1 MDVNYNV
8 TYGNENELKCTG
20 NINSENETGNE
31 SEKHEEESLKK
42 DQAKLSEI
50 RELGNTNMTGPD
62 NRQIR
67 RSPTHKNK
75 NPHPQNS
82 NTSYNRSS

>member
-42 DQAKLSEI
+42 DKQNYLKSE
-50 RELGNTNMTGPD
+50 N
-62 NRQIR
+62 
-67 RSPTHKNK
+67 
-75 NPHPQNS
+75 
-82 NTSYNRSS
+82 

>member
-31 SEKHEEESLKK
+31 SEKHEEESLKMTK
-42 DQAKLSEI
+42 QNYLKSE
-50 RELGNTNMTGPD
+50 N
-62 NRQIR
+62 
-67 RSPTHKNK
+67 
-75 NPHPQNS
+75 
-82 NTSYNRSS
+82 

>member
-31 SEKHEEESLKK
+31 SEKHRECEEH
-42 DQAKLSEI
+42 
-50 RELGNTNMTGPD
+50 RYH
-62 NRQIR
+62 R
-67 RSPTHKNK
+67 RHAVCGMHRHSHWL
-75 NPHPQNS
+75 
-82 NTSYNRSS
+82 